1 MTYLKKKTKLKKQ
14 AGRFT
19 AAVIAMGLMITGT
32 FYGNTQTYAK
42 SSDKKVTLNSSSK
55 KLQKGKSFTLSV
67 KAVSKDVKVKKV
79 KFSSGKRS
87 VASVSSKGKVKA
99 LKEGNTIIKC
109 VVSYKEK
116 KNVKG
121 KKKWKDFNKTLKC
134 NVTVYVNKVTP
145 TSEPTKT
152 PAETETPTSE
162 PTKTPAETETPTSE
176 PTKTPTET
184 EVPTSEPTKTPVA
197 TEKPSAEPAAA
208 SDAYQ
213 MVHDL
218 GLGINLGNTMESVA
232 MSKLGSVNA
241 YETYWGAP
249 TTTKAMV
256 DGMRKAGFKTIRI
269 PVAWSNMMSDD
280 GKYTIS
286 DAYFNRVEEI
296 MSYALD
302 NDMYVIVNI
311 HYDGGWWARFG
322 SKTQSERIQ
331 AMEKYKAMWT
341 QIAERFNKYSD
352 KVIFESANEELGTRL
367 NSTNDYSGSGYYT
380 NVDDLYKLTNEIN
393 QTFVD
398 IVRATGGN
406 NAKRFLLIAG
416 YDTDITKTCDARY
429 QMPKDTI
436 ESHLM
441 VSVHYYSPY
450 GYCDISDPSNSL
462 YIASWGSDEEVK
474 TLKADL
480 KNMKLRFVD
489 NGYPVIIGE
498 YNVCDTKNS
507 DGTYTRKTGRDIFIK
522 NVCEYSLAN
531 GMCPV
536 LWDTGSGYSRSQYRM
551 SNDVDKSL
559 FEELSVTAENSQVYS
574 PAAAE
579 KSYTWT
585 GNIGASGWNAVTPSA
600 TDDNWNLSVN
610 AVGAA
615 YKLNGIDWSKF
626 KNSYL
631 EIKVNELTIGSSV
644 GYKIA
649 NEVNT
654 ENEYYNFVEDSKTK
668 VSGTFELSNGASLKV
683 DLTKRGLTD
692 TDSIYIGMVDKDFN
706 ANVTI
711 TLKDSID

>member
-162 PTKTPAETETPTSE
+162 PTKTP
-176 PTKTPTET
+176 TET
-184 EVPTSEPTKTPVA
+184 EVPTSEPTKIPVA

-269 PVAWSNMMSDD
+269 PVAWSN
-280 GKYTIS
+280 
-286 DAYFNRVEEI
+286 I
-296 MSYALD
+296 MPCPILA
-302 NDMYVIVNI
+302 
-311 HYDGGWWARFG
+311 
-322 SKTQSERIQ
+322 
-331 AMEKYKAMWT
+331 
-341 QIAERFNKYSD
+341 
-352 KVIFESANEELGTRL
+352 
-367 NSTNDYSGSGYYT
+367 
-380 NVDDLYKLTNEIN
+380 
-393 QTFVD
+393 
-398 IVRATGGN
+398 
-406 NAKRFLLIAG
+406 AG
-416 YDTDITKTCDARY
+416 
-429 QMPKDTI
+429 
-436 ESHLM
+436 
-441 VSVHYYSPY
+441 
-450 GYCDISDPSNSL
+450 
-462 YIASWGSDEEVK
+462 
-474 TLKADL
+474 
-480 KNMKLRFVD
+480 
-489 NGYPVIIGE
+489 
-498 YNVCDTKNS
+498 
-507 DGTYTRKTGRDIFIK
+507 
-522 NVCEYSLAN
+522 
-531 GMCPV
+531 
-536 LWDTGSGYSRSQYRM
+536 
-551 SNDVDKSL
+551 
-559 FEELSVTAENSQVYS
+559 
-574 PAAAE
+574 
-579 KSYTWT
+579 
-585 GNIGASGWNAVTPSA
+585 
-600 TDDNWNLSVN
+600 
-610 AVGAA
+610 
-615 YKLNGIDWSKF
+615 
-626 KNSYL
+626 
-631 EIKVNELTIGSSV
+631 
-644 GYKIA
+644 
-649 NEVNT
+649 
-654 ENEYYNFVEDSKTK
+654 
-668 VSGTFELSNGASLKV
+668 
-683 DLTKRGLTD
+683 
-692 TDSIYIGMVDKDFN
+692 
-706 ANVTI
+706 
-711 TLKDSID
+711 